1 MQEVSK
7 AYNLTVTDTEK
18 SMILR
23 GLLLL
28 ENETSAIFSTSFGI
42 FSDDLKSLSAYM
54 EKIKALRSYM
64 TNDLEL
70 IYDPSAEE
78 EPEPDI
84 PNVEIPAKSENPV
97 IQTLAYLHFAMA
109 QAATPE
115 DVQSTEKRI
124 PTLALDFAK
133 HTYGDDVS
141 ESELSNIAREAVNAY
156 FRKS

>member
-1 MQEVSK
+1 MKEVKKS
-7 AYNLTVTDTEK
+7 YNLTVNDTEK
-18 SMILR
+18 TMILR

-70 IYDPSAEE
+70 IYDPSEE

-84 PNVEIPAKSENPV
+84 PNVEIPTKSENPV
-97 IQTLAYLHFAMA
+97 IQTLAYLHFVMA

-124 PTLALDFAK
+124 PSLALDFAK
-133 HTYGDDVS
+133 QAYGDDVS